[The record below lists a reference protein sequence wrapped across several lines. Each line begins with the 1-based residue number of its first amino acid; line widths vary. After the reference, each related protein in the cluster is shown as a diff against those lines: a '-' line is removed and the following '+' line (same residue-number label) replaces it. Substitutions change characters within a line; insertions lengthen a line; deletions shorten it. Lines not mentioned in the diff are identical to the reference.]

1 MNNLSNLLNNWK
13 TSSEEVNWVLGTVY
27 KTEGSAYRKAG
38 AHMLINEYGDYYG
51 LLSGGCLE
59 SDIVLNARKVMQTKQ
74 SKKVVYDS
82 FDEDGIAYKIGVGCG
97 GKVYIL
103 LQNVTQSNRDVL
115 EGIFSSLKRR
125 VGGVFRQDL
134 NSNFMSFVEKPIPK
148 PSSSYLE
155 KSGDTKSLISFVS
168 VDPHIMIFGGGLDA
182 VPLVNFAKILGWYVS
197 VIDPRPANGRLERF
211 PSADFLGAS
220 IDENLLKYARKSGV
234 RGAVIMGHS
243 IKLDSQSLLF
253 LQNLSLEYIGLLG
266 PKKRFQEI
274 RRLINIKKKDLRN
287 PVHGPAGLNIG
298 GSLPESIALSII
310 SQCHEKFN
318 LLHEEECQ

>member
-13 TSSEEVNWVLGTVY
+13 TSNEEVNWVLGTVY

-74 SKKVVYDS
+74 SKTVVYDS
-82 FDEDGIAYKIGVGCG
+82 FDEDGIAHKIGVGCG

-103 LQNVTQSNRDVL
+103 LQNVTESNKDVL
-115 EGIFSSLKRR
+115 QRIFSSLKRR
-125 VGGVFRQDL
+125 VGGVLRQDIS
-134 NSNFMSFVEKPIPK
+134 SNFMSFVENPTSKPV
-148 PSSSYLE
+148 SSYLE
-155 KSGDTKSLISFVS
+155 KSGETDTLVSFVS
-168 VDPHIMIFGGGLDA
+168 VDPHIMIFGGGLDV

-197 VIDPRPANGRLERF
+197 VIDPRPANARLERF
-211 PSADFLGAS
+211 PSADFLGKS

-243 IKLDSQSLLF
+243 IKLDSESLLF
-253 LQNLSLEYIGLLG
+253 VQKLELEYIGLLG

-274 RRLINIKKKDLRN
+274 RRLINVKKKDLRN
-287 PVHGPAGLNIG
+287 PVLGPAGLNIG

-310 SQCHEKFN
+310 SQCHEKFYS
-318 LLHEEECQ
+318 LDDEEC

>member
-13 TSSEEVNWVLGTVY
+13 TSNEEVNWVLGTVY

-38 AHMLINEYGDYYG
+38 AHMLINEFGNYYG

-74 SKKVVYDS
+74 SKTVVYDS
-82 FDEDGIAYKIGVGCG
+82 FDEDGIAHKIGVGCG

-103 LQNVTQSNRDVL
+103 LQNVTESNKDVL
-115 EGIFSSLKRR
+115 QRIFSSLKRR
-125 VGGVFRQDL
+125 VGGVLRQDIS
-134 NSNFMSFVEKPIPK
+134 SNFMSFVENPTSKPV
-148 PSSSYLE
+148 SSYLE
-155 KSGDTKSLISFVS
+155 KSGETESLVSFVS
-168 VDPHIMIFGGGLDA
+168 VDPHIMIFGGGLDV

-197 VIDPRPANGRLERF
+197 VIDPRPANARLERF
-211 PSADFLGAS
+211 PSADFLGKS

-243 IKLDSQSLLF
+243 IKLDSESLLF
-253 LQNLSLEYIGLLG
+253 VQKLELEYIGLLG

-274 RRLINIKKKDLRN
+274 RRLINVKKKDLRN
-287 PVHGPAGLNIG
+287 PVLGPAGLNIG

-310 SQCHEKFN
+310 SQCHEKFYS
-318 LLHEEECQ
+318 LDDEEC

>member
-13 TSSEEVNWVLGTVY
+13 TSNEEVNWVLGTVY

-74 SKKVVYDS
+74 SKTVVYDS
-82 FDEDGIAYKIGVGCG
+82 FDEDGIAHKIGVGCG

-103 LQNVTQSNRDVL
+103 LQNVTESNKDVL
-115 EGIFSSLKRR
+115 QRIFSSLKRR
-125 VGGVFRQDL
+125 VGGVLRQDIS
-134 NSNFMSFVEKPIPK
+134 SNFMSFVENPTSKPV
-148 PSSSYLE
+148 SSYLE
-155 KSGDTKSLISFVS
+155 KSGETESLVSFVS
-168 VDPHIMIFGGGLDA
+168 VDPHIMIFGGGLDV

-197 VIDPRPANGRLERF
+197 VIDPRPANARLERF
-211 PSADFLGAS
+211 PSADFLGKS

-243 IKLDSQSLLF
+243 IKLDSESLLF
-253 LQNLSLEYIGLLG
+253 VQKLELEYIGLLG

-274 RRLINIKKKDLRN
+274 RRLINLKKKDLRN
-287 PVHGPAGLNIG
+287 PVLGPAGLNIG

-310 SQCHEKFN
+310 SQCHEKFYS
-318 LLHEEECQ
+318 LDDEEC

>member
-13 TSSEEVNWVLGTVY
+13 TSDEEVNWVLGTVY

-38 AHMLINEYGDYYG
+38 AHMLINEYGDYHG

-74 SKKVVYDS
+74 SRTVVYDS
-82 FDEDGIAYKIGVGCG
+82 FDEDGIAHKIGIGCG

-103 LQNVTQSNRDVL
+103 LQNVTQSNKDVL
-115 EGIFSSLKRR
+115 EQMFSSLKRR
-125 VGGVFRQDL
+125 VGGVFCQDIS
-134 NSNFMSFVEKPIPK
+134 SNFMSFVEKPVPK
-148 PSSSYLE
+148 TSSSYLE
-155 KSGDTKSLISFVS
+155 KSGDSKFLVSFIS

-197 VIDPRPANGRLERF
+197 VIDPRPANARLERF
-211 PSADFLGAS
+211 PSAYFLGKS

-234 RGAVIMGHS
+234 RGVVIMGHS
-243 IKLDSQSLLF
+243 IKLDSESLLF
-253 LQNLSLEYIGLLG
+253 VQKLQLEYVGLLG

-274 RRLINIKKKDLRN
+274 RRLINVKKKDLRN
-287 PVHGPAGLNIG
+287 PVLGPAGLNIG

-310 SQCHEKFN
+310 SQCHEKFYR
-318 LLHEEECQ
+318 LHEEDC

>member
-74 SKKVVYDS
+74 SKTVVYDS
-82 FDEDGIAYKIGVGCG
+82 FDEDGIAHKIGVGCG

-103 LQNVTQSNRDVL
+103 LQNVTESNKDVL
-115 EGIFSSLKRR
+115 QRIFSSLKRR
-125 VGGVFRQDL
+125 VGGVLRQDIS
-134 NSNFMSFVEKPIPK
+134 SNFMSFVENPTSKPV
-148 PSSSYLE
+148 SSYLE
-155 KSGDTKSLISFVS
+155 KSGETDTLVSFVS
-168 VDPHIMIFGGGLDA
+168 VDPHIMIFGGGLDV

-197 VIDPRPANGRLERF
+197 VIDPRPANARLERF
-211 PSADFLGAS
+211 PSADFLGKS

-243 IKLDSQSLLF
+243 IKLDSESLLF
-253 LQNLSLEYIGLLG
+253 VQKLELEYIGLLG

-274 RRLINIKKKDLRN
+274 RRLINVKKKDLRN
-287 PVHGPAGLNIG
+287 PVLGPAGLNIG

-310 SQCHEKFN
+310 SQCHEKFYS
-318 LLHEEECQ
+318 LDDEEC

>member
-13 TSSEEVNWVLGTVY
+13 TSNEEVNWVLGTVY

-38 AHMLINEYGDYYG
+38 AHMLINEFGNYYG

-74 SKKVVYDS
+74 SKTVVYDS
-82 FDEDGIAYKIGVGCG
+82 FDEDGIAHKIGVGCG

-103 LQNVTQSNRDVL
+103 LQNVTESNKDVL
-115 EGIFSSLKRR
+115 QRIFSSLKRR
-125 VGGVFRQDL
+125 VGGVLRQDIS
-134 NSNFMSFVEKPIPK
+134 SNFMSFVENPTSKPV
-148 PSSSYLE
+148 SSYLE
-155 KSGDTKSLISFVS
+155 KSGETESLVSFVS
-168 VDPHIMIFGGGLDA
+168 VDPHIMIFGGGLDV

-197 VIDPRPANGRLERF
+197 VIDPRPANARLERF
-211 PSADFLGAS
+211 PSADFLGKS

-243 IKLDSQSLLF
+243 IKLDSESLLF
-253 LQNLSLEYIGLLG
+253 VQKLELEYIGLLG

-274 RRLINIKKKDLRN
+274 RRLINLKKKDLRN
-287 PVHGPAGLNIG
+287 PVLGPAGLNIG

-310 SQCHEKFN
+310 SQCHEKFYS
-318 LLHEEECQ
+318 LDDEEC

>member
-74 SKKVVYDS
+74 SKIVVYDS
-82 FDEDGIAYKIGVGCG
+82 FDEDSIAHKIGVGCG

-103 LQNVTQSNRDVL
+103 LQNVTESNKDVL
-115 EGIFSSLKRR
+115 QRIFSSLKRR
-125 VGGVFRQDL
+125 VGGVLRQDIS
-134 NSNFMSFVEKPIPK
+134 SNFMSFVENPTSKPV
-148 PSSSYLE
+148 SSYLE
-155 KSGDTKSLISFVS
+155 KSGETESLVSFVS
-168 VDPHIMIFGGGLDA
+168 VDPHIMIFGGGLDV

-197 VIDPRPANGRLERF
+197 VIDPRPANARLERF
-211 PSADFLGAS
+211 PSADFLGKS

-243 IKLDSQSLLF
+243 IKLDSESLLF
-253 LQNLSLEYIGLLG
+253 VQKLELEYIGLLG

-274 RRLINIKKKDLRN
+274 RRLINVKKKDLRN
-287 PVHGPAGLNIG
+287 PVLGPAGLNIG

-310 SQCHEKFN
+310 SQCHEKFYS
-318 LLHEEECQ
+318 LDDEEC

>member
-1 MNNLSNLLNNWK
+1 MNNLSNLLNYWK
-13 TSSEEVNWVLGTVY
+13 ASDKEVNWVLGTVY

-74 SKKVVYDS
+74 SKTVVYDS
-82 FDEDGIAYKIGVGCG
+82 FDEEGIAYKTGVGCG

-115 EGIFSSLKRR
+115 GQIFSSLKRR
-125 VGGVFRQDL
+125 VGGVFRQDIS
-134 NSNFMSFVEKPIPK
+134 SNFMSFVEKPTPK

-155 KSGDTKSLISFVS
+155 KFGDTESLLSFVS

-182 VPLVNFAKILGWYVS
+182 VPLVKFAKMLGWYVS
-197 VIDPRPANGRLERF
+197 VIDPRPANARLERF
-211 PSADFLGAS
+211 PSADFLGKS
-220 IDENLLKYARKSGV
+220 IDENLLKYARKAGV

-243 IKLDSQSLLF
+243 IKLDSESLLF
-253 LQNLSLEYIGLLG
+253 VQNLPLEYVGLLG

-274 RRLINIKKKDLRN
+274 RKLINLKKKDLRN
-287 PVHGPAGLNIG
+287 PVFGPAGLNIG
-298 GSLPESIALSII
+298 GNVPESIALSII
-310 SQCHEKFN
+310 SQCHEKFYG
-318 LLHEEECQ
+318 LDDKER